1 MPTIHAK
8 KAPIQIDHCLE
19 ATNREPLSLQH
30 VLHFSPGGIFGA
42 FIIGPGDLK
51 KRRSIFIG
59 VANGARHHALV
70 SQLGRLLGKLSISFT
85 LVHPDRSVDSSCVYI
100 STTTTLRVTRLNIKV
115 FMTYEPRPI

>member
-1 MPTIHAK
+1 MSYISA
-8 KAPIQIDHCLE
+8 LE
-19 ATNREPLSLQH
+19 EFLGL
-30 VLHFSPGGIFGA
+30 F
-42 FIIGPGDLK
+42 IGPGDLK